1 MIRVTVKYRVKASYR
16 EKTTRGNTQ
25 VDTLPLSNTTTRA
38 QLLSGKRRAMATE
51 REREKGRKKRKN
63 EGVREKESE

>member
-51 REREKGRKKRKN
+51 RERERKAERN
-63 EGVREKESE
+63 ERMRV